1 MVFRFFKNK
10 KAAPITVEPPAST
23 LTSTSS
29 STSAASPTPPATS
42 TSQEGHLESK
52 DRGANSSA
60 AANTPNTPAPSVDW
74 DAVGKASA
82 TDTVAPPAE
91 KDSEN
96 SEETKLAKATTATKA
111 LSDFAQMASM
121 RATAEDVIA
130 AYKIFL
136 GRLPESA
143 QVVQQ
148 RMGPP
153 VATLLIDFLASTE
166 FLGHPERAKLIL
178 GLAKRVQEA
187 QETAAS
193 SAGSAISVNSTSS
206 AGTDSNTSNT

>member
-1 MVFRFFKNK
+1 MVFRFFKDK
-10 KAAPITVEPPAST
+10 KVAPITAEPPAST
-23 LTSTSS
+23 STST
-29 STSAASPTPPATS
+29 STSAAASTPPATS
-42 TSQEGHLESK
+42 TGQEAHSESK
-52 DRGANSSA
+52 DQGANSSA
-60 AANTPNTPAPSVDW
+60 ANTPNTSAPSVDW

-82 TDTVAPPAE
+82 TNAVASSAE
-91 KDSEN
+91 QDPED
-96 SEETKLAKATTATKA
+96 SEETKLAKATAATKS

-178 GLAKRVQEA
+178 GLAKRVQEM
-187 QETAAS
+187 QETSASTTTSSASSVS
-193 SAGSAISVNSTSS
+193 SAGA
-206 AGTDSNTSNT
+206 DSNP

>member
-1 MVFRFFKNK
+1 MVFRFFKDK
-10 KAAPITVEPPAST
+10 KAAPITAEPPVST
-23 LTSTSS
+23 LTSTS
-29 STSAASPTPPATS
+29 TSAVAPTPAS
-42 TSQEGHLESK
+42 TETGQEGHFESK
-52 DRGANSSA
+52 DQGANST
-60 AANTPNTPAPSVDW
+60 AANTPNTSAPSVDW

-82 TDTVAPPAE
+82 TNAVASSAE
-91 KDSEN
+91 QDPED
-96 SEETKLAKATTATKA
+96 SEETKLAKATAATKS

-178 GLAKRVQEA
+178 GLAKRVQEM
-187 QETAAS
+187 QETATSSTSIAS
-193 SAGSAISVNSTSS
+193 SAGSASS
-206 AGTDSNTSNT
+206 AGADSSSSTNT

>member
-1 MVFRFFKNK
+1 MVFRFFKDK
-10 KAAPITVEPPAST
+10 KAAPITAEPPVST
-23 LTSTSS
+23 LTSTS
-29 STSAASPTPPATS
+29 TSAVAPTPAS
-42 TSQEGHLESK
+42 TETGQEGHFESK
-52 DRGANSSA
+52 DQGANST
-60 AANTPNTPAPSVDW
+60 AANTPNTSAPSVDW

-82 TDTVAPPAE
+82 TNAVASSAE
-91 KDSEN
+91 QDPED
-96 SEETKLAKATTATKA
+96 SEETKQAKATAATKS

-178 GLAKRVQEA
+178 GLAKRVQEM
-187 QETAAS
+187 QETSAS
-193 SAGSAISVNSTSS
+193 ATSSGTSSTGSAGVDSS
-206 AGTDSNTSNT
+206 PSNT

>member
-1 MVFRFFKNK
+1 MVFRFFKDK
-10 KAAPITVEPPAST
+10 KTAPITAEPPVST
-23 LTSTSS
+23 LTSTS
-29 STSAASPTPPATS
+29 TSAVAPTPPVTS
-42 TSQEGHLESK
+42 TGKEAHPELNDQG
-52 DRGANSSA
+52 SSSTA
-60 AANTPNTPAPSVDW
+60 AANTPNTSAPSVDW

-82 TDTVAPPAE
+82 TSPVASSAE
-91 KDSEN
+91 QDPED
-96 SEETKLAKATTATKA
+96 SEETKLAKATAATKA

-178 GLAKRVQEA
+178 GLAKRVQEM
-187 QETAAS
+187 QETSAS
-193 SAGSAISVNSTSS
+193 STTSS
-206 AGTDSNTSNT
+206 ASSVSSADSNP

>member
-1 MVFRFFKNK
+1 MVFRFFKDK
-10 KAAPITVEPPAST
+10 KAAPITAEPPVST
-23 LTSTSS
+23 LTSTS
-29 STSAASPTPPATS
+29 TSAVAPTPASTE
-42 TSQEGHLESK
+42 TSQEDHLESK
-52 DRGANSSA
+52 DQGSSST
-60 AANTPNTPAPSVDW
+60 AANTPNTSAPSVDW

-82 TDTVAPPAE
+82 TNAVASSAE
-91 KDSEN
+91 QDPED
-96 SEETKLAKATTATKA
+96 SEETKLAKATAATKS

-178 GLAKRVQEA
+178 GLAKRVQEM
-187 QETAAS
+187 QETSAS
-193 SAGSAISVNSTSS
+193 ATSSGTSSTGSAGVDSS
-206 AGTDSNTSNT
+206 PSNT

>member
-1 MVFRFFKNK
+1 MVFRFFKDK
-10 KAAPITVEPPAST
+10 KTTPITAEPPAST
-23 LTSTSS
+23 STSTSS
-29 STSAASPTPPATS
+29 STSAAAPTPPATS
-42 TSQEGHLESK
+42 TSQEAYSESK
-52 DRGANSSA
+52 DQGANSSA
-60 AANTPNTPAPSVDW
+60 ANKPNTQVPSVDW

-82 TDTVAPPAE
+82 TNAVASAAE
-91 KDSEN
+91 QDPED
-96 SEETKLAKATTATKA
+96 SEETKLAKATAATKA

-178 GLAKRVQEA
+178 GLAKRVQEM
-187 QETAAS
+187 QETATSSTSIAS
-193 SAGSAISVNSTSS
+193 SATS
-206 AGTDSNTSNT
+206 AGADSSSSTNT

>member
-1 MVFRFFKNK
+1 MVFRFFKDK
-10 KAAPITVEPPAST
+10 KAAPIATEPPAST
-23 LTSTSS
+23 STSS
-29 STSAASPTPPATS
+29 SMSAAAPTPAS
-42 TSQEGHLESK
+42 TETGQEGHFESK
-52 DRGANSSA
+52 DQGSNST
-60 AANTPNTPAPSVDW
+60 AANTPNTSAPSVDW

-82 TDTVAPPAE
+82 TNAVASAVEQDPE
-91 KDSEN
+91 D

-178 GLAKRVQEA
+178 GLAKRVQEM
-187 QETAAS
+187 QETAAG